1 MSIAAIPEPATRHR
15 LFLALRP
22 DVSACRQITHL
33 LTGQRGLIPAANW
46 HLTLRFFGTLNVE
59 QYAVLSQF
67 LGTESFCGGEWQG
80 QRLGPFPPDTS
91 SRLLALQGDCPPWL
105 QRLIIQLDSGLGRLG
120 FAPRDFSFL
129 PHISLL
135 HRQGNLMGA
144 EIQTLERGIPM
155 VLRQMVL
162 YASLQN
168 DKGVYYTPL
177 QTFRLI

>member
-1 MSIAAIPEPATRHR
+1 MSIAAIPEPAMQR
-15 LFLALRP
+15 LFLAFRP
-22 DVSACRQITHL
+22 DASACRQITHL
-33 LTGQRGLIPAANW
+33 LTGQSGLIPEANW
-46 HLTLRFFGTLNVE
+46 HLTLRFLGALNAE

-80 QRLGPFPPDTS
+80 QRLGSFPPDGS
-91 SRLLALQGDCPPWL
+91 SHLLALQGDCPPWL
-105 QRLIIQLDSGLGRLG
+105 ERLILQLDSGLGRLG
-120 FAPRDFSFL
+120 FAARDFSFL

-135 HRQGNLMGA
+135 HRQDNLMGPA
-144 EIQTLERGIPM
+144 IQVLECAIPM
-155 VLRQMVL
+155 ALRQMVL